1 MKRWDDARR
10 NMMGASSDRDREDE
24 NDRKM
29 IFQNTNRE
37 AISRI
42 TKLLCDIQ
50 GLAYRD
56 NNGVSITIAP

>member
-1 MKRWDDARR
+1 
-10 NMMGASSDRDREDE
+10 MMGASSDRDREDE